1 MCDQLCRWLS
11 MRWSLVGKMK
21 KFHKFLWNI
30 FYQISLTHC
39 LSNMDPRDS
48 SAYKK
53 KYKIPNTAKVCEISD
68 YADQLIAQRRN
79 QRRKSNTKSIFR
91 PTVRRAILDF
101 HHVIT
106 QWPILDFT
114 IFFLTELLKCCILDI
129 FPTGISHV
137 SWLLSLMSSR
147 TISKSGQPVLLPVW
161 PSTVVESF
169 KNGFCLT
176 LITLQFVRRIKSILW
191 IYYNWRSLVSIYFE
205 TT

>member
-1 MCDQLCRWLS
+1 
-11 MRWSLVGKMK
+11 MK
-21 KFHKFLWNI
+21 KFHKFLCNI

-91 PTVRRAILDF
+91 PTVRHAILNF

-106 QWPILDFT
+106 
-114 IFFLTELLKCCILDI
+114 E
-129 FPTGISHV
+129 
-137 SWLLSLMSSR
+137 
-147 TISKSGQPVLLPVW
+147 
-161 PSTVVESF
+161 
-169 KNGFCLT
+169 
-176 LITLQFVRRIKSILW
+176 
-191 IYYNWRSLVSIYFE
+191 
-205 TT
+205 

>member
-1 MCDQLCRWLS
+1 MCDQLCIWLS

-30 FYQISLTHC
+30 FYQISRTHC
-39 LSNMDPRDS
+39 LSNMDPGDS

-91 PTVRRAILDF
+91 PTVRRAILNF

-106 QWPILDFT
+106 EWPSLEFT
-114 IFFLTELLKCCILDI
+114 IFFLTELPKCCILDI

-147 TISKSGQPVLLPVW
+147 TISKSGQPVLLP
-161 PSTVVESF
+161 
-169 KNGFCLT
+169 CLT
-176 LITLQFVRRIKSILW
+176 FNCCRIFQMWSFVSLW
-191 IYYNWRSLVSIYFE
+191 PLCNLWGGISPSSGFAMAGGL
-205 TT
+205 

>member
-1 MCDQLCRWLS
+1 MIINVVITDRENEKN
-11 MRWSLVGKMK
+11 SLKY
-21 KFHKFLWNI
+21 
-30 FYQISLTHC
+30 FYQISLTPW
-39 LSNMDPRDS
+39 LSDMDPGDS
-48 SAYKK
+48 CAHKK

-91 PTVRRAILDF
+91 PTVRHAILNF

-106 QWPILDFT
+106 EWPSLEFT
-114 IFFLTELLKCCILDI
+114 IFFLTELPKYCILDI
-129 FPTGISHV
+129 FSTGISQV

-169 KNGFCLT
+169 KNGFLSHFDHFAVC
-176 LITLQFVRRIKSILW
+176 
-191 IYYNWRSLVSIYFE
+191 E
-205 TT
+205 AD

>member
-91 PTVRRAILDF
+91 PTVRRAILNF

-106 QWPILDFT
+106 EWPSLEFT
-114 IFFLTELLKCCILDI
+114 IFFFWQNCRNVVFWTFFQLASVTLVDSCHWCHRAPFQNL
-129 FPTGISHV
+129 GNQ
-137 SWLLSLMSSR
+137 SS
-147 TISKSGQPVLLPVW
+147 SPLW
-161 PSTVVESF
+161 PSTVVESYKYDF
-169 KNGFCLT
+169 LSHFDHFAAC
-176 LITLQFVRRIKSILW
+176 
-191 IYYNWRSLVSIYFE
+191 E
-205 TT
+205 A